1 MENIQLSDAA
11 VISELQQWLRKQLF
25 GNEKENGLYYQ
36 IAHNVA
42 NMEVYQ
48 SLAGRLVAF
57 EVVLAKI
64 ESIANSHGTGLEE
77 KVVFSR
83 SGLN

>member
-1 MENIQLSDAA
+1 MESIQASDAA
-11 VISELQQWLRKQLF
+11 VLAELQRWIRKELH
-25 GNEKENGLYYQ
+25 GDEKDRGLYYL
-36 IAHNVA
+36 IAHNVP

-48 SLAGRLVAF
+48 QLSGRIVTF

-64 ESIANSHGTGLEE
+64 SLIANSHGVGLEE
-77 KVVFSR
+77 KVIFSR